1 MSTSKLFQEKKKK
14 YIYIY
19 FMYLTVF
26 YCDIASVK
34 KAVQ

>member
-1 MSTSKLFQEKKKK
+1 MSTSKLFQEKKN
-14 YIYIY
+14 IYIY

>member
-1 MSTSKLFQEKKKK
+1 MSTSKLFQEKNIYK
-14 YIYIY
+14 YIY